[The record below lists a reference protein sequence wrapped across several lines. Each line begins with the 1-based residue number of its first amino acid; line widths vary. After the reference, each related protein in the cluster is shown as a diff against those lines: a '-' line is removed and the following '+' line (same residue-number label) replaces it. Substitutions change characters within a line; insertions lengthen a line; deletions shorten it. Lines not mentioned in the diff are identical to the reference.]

1 MDEGERLREALHEL
15 QVLRERERSSHAA
28 TRALLDCVQAY
39 ATASD
44 PTEATLA
51 LLGALARAIGA
62 GRVLILAREG
72 GQVHVLRALAGA
84 EAARGR
90 PHGAAR
96 GGDGAGTAT
105 TGFRAGTR
113 EGALGGASGGATDPP
128 VDLFKRARN
137 VADLSMLGA
146 WPDAIDPAPHR
157 SLVSAPIPGRP
168 HRSLCALHA
177 APGGFSRD
185 DLALVEQLAPLLGQ
199 ALAAEALAD
208 DNALLAGVIAGSPAP
223 VAVADATRPGRP
235 VVYVNAAQAR
245 LAGAP
250 PEALAGR
257 PLAALAAPPAHAAPD
272 TRGAGADA
280 SGAVDR
286 ALFEGAVAAGLEAR
300 LLVRAGRADGTD
312 YWAEMTLFPVGAAGD
327 DRRRHLVATQTDVT
341 DRVEAERER
350 DRLRARLTGAL
361 GVTEDAFLIVDAGGE
376 VLFANAALA
385 DALPAPGPGW
395 ATGTAL
401 AENLHAF
408 RRYAAARPADPPP
421 GPDDLH
427 ELARSG
433 GGREL
438 NLPDGRSFLVRARH
452 GADGTLVVTAAN
464 VTRLKRIEAQMRARV
479 AAIEAARD
487 GILLVDSTERIV
499 YLNRA
504 AADLLGFDVP
514 EAALGRDWRKR
525 YAAPDMPGTGA
536 VLARRTDESGRT
548 RAHEITRSPLPDDGA
563 ARPGAVLIVRD
574 ATERLADESRA
585 ADLRAALGRA
595 QRQEAVSQ
603 LAAGLAHEFAN
614 LLATINAAAHSIGTG
629 AAAIGAAGAPLA
641 APTRRI
647 EDAAARAS
655 RLVARLRDLG
665 APARAGGTADLR
677 PLLAALSGAAGES
690 LPLGTRLEVE
700 TGNTALPAPAAEE
713 AAHAC
718 LALARLVLA
727 RGAPRARL
735 RVDVITSEST
745 RPLDAGLLS
754 AGRPYAALE
763 ISAPGR
769 TAPLPVLLAPEERR
783 AGAPRPAQRGAAPEA
798 ASPRGTGQPRPGDP
812 ADALSLVA
820 LQARAAG
827 GAIERGTADDGA
839 PALRLYWPL
848 ATRAEE
854 ADGTAPRPGGPSLA
868 GATLLVVDRDRE
880 TGEVLHAF
888 LEGLGAEVALCDSAA
903 IAAEAIREEPGGWT
917 AVIADDDTAD
927 APGGN
932 VLATLRAPA
941 PDLPLILVTARESV
955 GAPDTTRSGAAGI
968 FTKPVDLRSLA
979 ECLAALPPRPE
990 HGA

>member
-1 MDEGERLREALHEL
+1 MTAHPRMDEGERLREALHEL

-51 LLGALARAIGA
+51 LLRALASATGA
-62 GRVLILAREG
+62 GRVMVLGREG
-72 GQVHVLRALAGA
+72 GQVQVLRALAGA

-90 PHGAAR
+90 PDGAAR
-96 GGDGAGTAT
+96 SSDGPGTAT
-105 TGFRAGTR
+105 AG
-113 EGALGGASGGATDPP
+113 AWGGATDPP

-168 HRSLCALHA
+168 HRALCALHA
-177 APGGFSRD
+177 APGGFSRA

-272 TRGAGADA
+272 REGATADA

-300 LLVRAGRADGTD
+300 FLVRAGRADGTD
-312 YWAEMTLFPVGAAGD
+312 YWADMTLFPVGAAGD

-361 GVTEDAFLIVDAGGE
+361 GVTEDAFLIVGAGGE

-438 NLPDGRSFLVRARH
+438 SLPDGRSFLVRARH
-452 GADGTLVVTAAN
+452 GADGALVVTAAN

-487 GILLVDSTERIV
+487 GILLVDSAERIV

-504 AADLLGFDVP
+504 AADLLGFDAP
-514 EAALGRDWRKR
+514 EAGLGRDWRRR
-525 YAAPDMPGTGA
+525 YAAPDMPGAGA
-536 VLARRTDESGRT
+536 VLARRTDESGRG
-548 RAHEITRSPLPDDGA
+548 RAHEITRSALPDDDGA

-614 LLATINAAAHSIGTG
+614 LLATINAAAHAIGAG
-629 AAAIGAAGAPLA
+629 AAGIGAAGTPLA
-641 APTRRI
+641 APARRI
-647 EDAAARAS
+647 EDAAARAG

-665 APARAGGTADLR
+665 APARVGSTADLR
-677 PLLAALSGAAGES
+677 PLLAALPDAAGEA
-690 LPLGTRLEVE
+690 LPRGTRLEVE

-735 RVDVITSEST
+735 RVDVVTPEST

-754 AGRPYAALE
+754 AGHPYAALE
-763 ISAPGR
+763 MSAPGR
-769 TAPLPVLLAPEERR
+769 TAPLPALPAPVERP
-783 AGAPRPAQRGAAPEA
+783 AGAHGPAQRGAAPEA
-798 ASPRGTGQPRPGDP
+798 ASARGTAQLPSGDP

-927 APGGN
+927 VPGGD
-932 VLATLRAPA
+932 VLATLRPPA
-941 PDLPLILVTARESV
+941 PDLPLILVTARES
-955 GAPDTTRSGAAGI
+955 GAAPGTAQAGAAGI
-968 FTKPVDLRSLA
+968 FTKPVDLAALA
-979 ECLAALPPRPE
+979 ERLAALPPRPG

>member
-62 GRVLILAREG
+62 ARVLILAREG
-72 GQVHVLRALAGA
+72 GQVQVLRALAGA

-90 PHGAAR
+90 PDGAAR
-96 GGDGAGTAT
+96 SGEGAGTAT
-105 TGFRAGTR
+105 AGARASMG
-113 EGALGGASGGATDPP
+113 EGSRRGAAEDATEPP
-128 VDLFKRARN
+128 LDLFKRARN

-157 SLVSAPIPGRP
+157 SLVSAPVPGRP
-168 HRSLCALHA
+168 HRTLCALHA
-177 APGGFSRD
+177 APGGFSRA
-185 DLALVEQLAPLLGQ
+185 DLALVEHLAPLLGQ

-257 PLAALAAPPAHAAPD
+257 PLAALAAPPAHGAPD
-272 TRGAGADA
+272 RVGATADS

-300 LLVRAGRADGTD
+300 FLVRAGRADGTD
-312 YWAEMTLFPVGAAGD
+312 YWADMTLFPVGVAGD

-361 GVTEDAFLIVDAGGE
+361 GVTEDAFLIVGAGGE

-438 NLPDGRSFLVRARH
+438 SLPDGRSFLVRARH

-487 GILLVDSTERIV
+487 GILLVDSAERIV

-504 AADLLGFDVP
+504 AAELLGFDAP
-514 EAALGRDWRKR
+514 EAGLGRDWRKR
-525 YAAPDMPGTGA
+525 YAAPDLPGTGA
-536 VLARRTDESGRT
+536 VLARRTDESGRA
-548 RAHEITRSPLPDDGA
+548 RAHEITRSPLPADGA
-563 ARPGAVLIVRD
+563 APPGAVLIVRD

-614 LLATINAAAHSIGTG
+614 LLATINTAAHAIGTG

-641 APTRRI
+641 APARRI
-647 EDAAARAS
+647 EEAAARAG

-665 APARAGGTADLR
+665 APPRAGGTADLS
-677 PLLAALSGAAGES
+677 PLLAALPGAAGEA
-690 LPLGTRLEVE
+690 LPRGTRLEVE
-700 TGNTALPAPAAEE
+700 TGDTALPAPAAEE

-718 LALARLVLA
+718 LGLARLVVA

-735 RVDVITSEST
+735 RIEIVQPESA

-754 AGRPYAALE
+754 PGCPYAALE

-769 TAPLPVLLAPEERR
+769 TTPLPALPPPAE
-783 AGAPRPAQRGAAPEA
+783 RPARADGRAPCGTTAEAAFESGAA
-798 ASPRGTGQPRPGDP
+798 QPRFGDP
-812 ADALSLVA
+812 ADALSLIC

-827 GAIERGTADDGA
+827 GAIERGMADDGA
-839 PALRLYWPL
+839 PAFRLYWPL
-848 ATRAEE
+848 ATGADE
-854 ADGTAPRPGGPSLA
+854 ADGMAPGPGSPSLA

-917 AVIADDDTAD
+917 AVIADDD
-927 APGGN
+927 APGSD

-941 PDLPLILVTARESV
+941 PDLPLILVTAREPAA
-955 GAPDTTRSGAAGI
+955 APGTAQAGAAGV
-968 FTKPVDLRSLA
+968 FTKPVDLAALA
-979 ECLAALPPRPE
+979 DRLAALPPRP
-990 HGA
+990 GPDA